1 MNKKVTLKASRALHK
16 VSTEM
21 KEMKLNLGASVNRG
35 DYLDTSII
43 KIGP

>member
-1 MNKKVTLKASRALHK
+1 MGKKVTLKASRALQK

-21 KEMKLNLGASVNRG
+21 KLSLGASLNKG
-35 DYLDTSII
+35 HYFDASII